1 MAIGNSLE
9 QLRNFDLSNLDVNNI
24 GSWPAVI
31 KAILMVVVLA
41 LVLGGGNYF
50 YLTEKQK
57 ELDGAALRERELRQ
71 DFESKS
77 FRAANLEAYREQKI
91 EMERQFEGLLRQLP
105 SDTEVPGLL
114 EDITRQALSNELTIG
129 SIDLQDERRTEFYME
144 LPIDIVV
151 EGNYHRL
158 GAFVSGVA
166 NLSRIVTLHDFTIEP
181 QASPEQ
187 LKMKILAKTYRYL
200 NEER

>member
-1 MAIGNSLE
+1 MAIGTSLE
-9 QLRNFDLSNLDVNNI
+9 QLRNFDLNDLDLQNL
-24 GSWPAVI
+24 GSWPTVAKATVMVI
-31 KAILMVVVLA
+31 ALI
-41 LVLGGGNYF
+41 LVLGGGYYF
-50 YLTEKQK
+50 FLTEKQS
-57 ELDGAALRERELRQ
+57 ELERAALRERDLRQ
-71 DFESKS
+71 EFETKS

-105 SDTEVPGLL
+105 GDTEVPGLL

-181 QASPEQ
+181 HGSPEQ
-187 LKMKILAKTYRYL
+187 LRMKILAKTYRYL
-200 NEER
+200 DEGR